1 MIKKGT
7 TKTVKITSFFVYGTL
22 RPDDN
27 SQAPWTKDFVK
38 GLKFKKAHFRDG
50 ILFFDEFPTVSL
62 LYSDNDH
69 YHSDESNPSIKKFD
83 ETLMNLYNDNQCN
96 GIVGYLATIDETLLS
111 DTNDI
116 EKLFEEKLKEADII
130 EEYPEIYKRS
140 IIKVK
145 HLNEDGGDANKDGV
159 VDGNQTQ
166 NDHTYCYIYHREDC
180 NRETIIAHGDWV
192 KRNF

>member
-7 TKTVKITSFFVYGTL
+7 KNTLKVTSFFVYGTL

-38 GLKFKKAHFRDG
+38 GLKFKKAHFKDG

-69 YHSDESNPSIKKFD
+69 YHSEDNLSIKKFD
-83 ETLMNLYNDNQCN
+83 QTLMNLYNDNQCN
-96 GIVGYLATIDETLLS
+96 GIVGYLATIDETLIT
-111 DTNDI
+111 DKNDI
-116 EKLFEEKLKEADII
+116 EKLFEEKLKEADVI
-130 EEYPEIYKRS
+130 EEYPEVYKRS
-140 IIKVK
+140 IIKVY
-145 HLNEDGGDANKDGV
+145 HLNDDQ
-159 VDGNQTQ
+159 VDNNQSQ
-166 NDHTYCYIYHREDC
+166 NNHTYCYIYHREDC
-180 NRETIIAHGDWV
+180 SRETIIAHGDWV